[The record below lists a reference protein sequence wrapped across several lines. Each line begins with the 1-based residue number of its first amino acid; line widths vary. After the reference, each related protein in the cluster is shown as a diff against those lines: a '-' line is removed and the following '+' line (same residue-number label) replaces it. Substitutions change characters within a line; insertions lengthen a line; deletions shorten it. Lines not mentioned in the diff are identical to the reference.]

1 MAKPFLYRCPVTG
14 LNVQGMTTDR
24 EHTESGAGA
33 ERRELVHC
41 PACGGTHL
49 VDPAHGPR
57 PLQDP
62 S

>member
-14 LNVQGMTTDR
+14 LNVQGMTTNHEAHD
-24 EHTESGAGA
+24 SGKGA

-49 VDPAHGPR
+49 VNPADGPK

-62 S
+62 K